1 MKVSMVAA
9 EDAAEAD
16 FSVAIVVA
24 VAVEAVAAVEN
35 VEPAVVV
42 QLLLWAK

>member
-1 MKVSMVAA
+1 MVAA
-9 EDAAEAD
+9 EDTAEAD

-24 VAVEAVAAVEN
+24 VVVEAVAAVEN
-35 VEPAVVV
+35 VEPAVVL